1 MMASRLIANAH
12 LVTISTHEHATLTG
26 AVNLAHLALDETVFE
41 PIASCYASVMPEDR
55 VGGVV
60 LVDIGAHSTE
70 LVCYFGESVQLASTI
85 KICGDHFSRDI
96 AFALHVPIEDGAL
109 VKEEFGSAV
118 AEGTA
123 ENSVVELPFR
133 DGAGRDSREVP
144 RLLINRIL
152 ESRAQE
158 LFAMVR
164 DELASAGLYPALAN
178 GVVLTGAGA
187 LLPGICDIAERELQ
201 RPARIGLTQGYRDL
215 PVELKDPAWT
225 TAAGLSMYAARLRT
239 QVDLDRRSTGLLGRI
254 LR

>member
-1 MMASRLIANAH
+1 MKP
-12 LVTISTHEHATLTG
+12 STK
-26 AVNLAHLALDETVFE
+26 
-41 PIASCYASVMPEDR
+41 PIASCYACVLPEER
-55 VGGVV
+55 VGGIAV
-60 LVDIGAHSTE
+60 VDIGAHSTE
-70 LVCYFGESVQLASTI
+70 LVCYFGESVQLATTI

-96 AFALHVPIEDGAL
+96 AFALHVPLEDGAL

-133 DGAGRDSREVP
+133 EGRAGDSREVP
-144 RLLINRIL
+144 RLLVNGIL

-158 LFAMVR
+158 LFDDGAR
-164 DELASAGLYPALAN
+164 RTRRRPACIRRCAN
-178 GVVLTGAGA
+178 GLVITGGGA
-187 LLPGICDIAERELQ
+187 LLPGICDVAERELEG
-201 RPARIGLTQGYRDL
+201 PARIGLTQGYRDL

-239 QVDLDRRSTGLLGRI
+239 QVDLDRRATGLLGRI